1 MNPTTTPGRAHPT
14 TLHGRRKQ
22 QTRGEIVRAAFELF
36 GQHGYESVSMDI
48 VAEAA
53 GVSRATLFNY
63 FPQKELILREIAL
76 ARVAKLKAIL
86 GDFAANGKKVRYD
99 DVVDLIV
106 RLTVENARIVGGAK
120 KLFLEAM
127 FRQASQ
133 GVLLTA
139 RAQAVQALTT
149 SVGRFV
155 RGEKKARRVAET
167 AFAIYM
173 ATMLEWVMRDEVPQK
188 WLVERMR
195 ERLLVLEEGVA

>member
-1 MNPTTTPGRAHPT
+1 MDRNVKATGGQT

-22 QTRGEIVRAAFELF
+22 QTRGEIIRAAFELF
-36 GQHGYESVSMDI
+36 GQRGYEEVSMDS

-63 FPQKELILREIAL
+63 FPQKELILREIAA

-86 GDFAANGKKVRYD
+86 EEFAASGKKARYD
-99 DVVDLIV
+99 DVAELIV

-120 KLFLEAM
+120 KLFLEAI

-133 GVLLTA
+133 GVLLTV
-139 RAQAVQALTT
+139 RAEAVEALT
-149 SVGRFV
+149 SSLGRSL
-155 RGEKKARRVAET
+155 RSEKRARRVAET

-173 ATMLEWVMRDEVPQK
+173 ATMLEWVMREGVPPK

-195 ERLLVLEEGVA
+195 ERLLVLREGVA

>member
-1 MNPTTTPGRAHPT
+1 MGVRP

-22 QTRGEIVRAAFELF
+22 QTRGEIIRAAFELF
-36 GQHGYESVSMDI
+36 GQHGYEDVSMDS

-63 FPQKELILREIAL
+63 FPQKELILREIAA

-86 GDFAANGKKVRYD
+86 EEFRASGKKARYD
-99 DVVDLIV
+99 DIVELMV
-106 RLTVENARIVGGAK
+106 RLTVENARISGGSK
-120 KLFLEAM
+120 KLLMETI

-133 GVLLTA
+133 GVLLVA
-139 RAQAVQALTT
+139 RAEAVEALAA

-155 RGEKKARRVAET
+155 RGKKRVRRVAET

-173 ATMLEWVMRDEVPQK
+173 ATMLEWLMRESAPQK
-188 WLVERMR
+188 WLVETMR
-195 ERLLVLEEGVA
+195 ERLLVLREGVA

>member
-1 MNPTTTPGRAHPT
+1 MEDERRP

-22 QTRGEIVRAAFELF
+22 QTRADIIRAAFELF
-36 GQHGYESVSMDI
+36 GQRGYEEVSMDS

-63 FPQKELILREIAL
+63 FPQKELILREIAA
-76 ARVAKLKAIL
+76 ARVAKLKTIL
-86 GDFAANGKKVRYD
+86 VDFRAGGKKARYD
-99 DVVDLIV
+99 DIVELIV

-133 GVLLTA
+133 GVLLVA
-139 RAQAVQALTT
+139 RAVAVDELTA
-149 SVGRFV
+149 SMGSFV
-155 RGEKKARRVAET
+155 RQEKKARRAAET

-173 ATMLEWVMRDEVPQK
+173 ATMLEWVMREGVQQK
-188 WLVERMR
+188 WLVETMR
-195 ERLLVLEEGVA
+195 ERLLVLREGVA